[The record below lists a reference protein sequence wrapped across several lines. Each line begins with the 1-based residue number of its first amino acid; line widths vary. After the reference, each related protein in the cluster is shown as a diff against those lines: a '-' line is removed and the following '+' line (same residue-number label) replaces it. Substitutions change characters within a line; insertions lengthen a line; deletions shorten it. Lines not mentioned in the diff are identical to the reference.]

1 MENSDDEKRQAMRN
15 QKKEITILVMVKQKQ
30 WNAMILITQDYKS
43 SCVSIREEEK
53 KEEKKRICKE

>member
-1 MENSDDEKRQAMRN
+1 
-15 QKKEITILVMVKQKQ
+15 MVKQKQ

-53 KEEKKRICKE
+53 KEEKKRICKEQI